1 MPLLI
6 VPQEQDSERPG
17 LRLRPRR
24 RRCLEGAAAETCHTK
39 SYGKSERERKI
50 ANHYLTFHSWMPAD
64 HSGCIVSSSLSAPVL
79 TGVNVTLLYRFFSTP

>member
-1 MPLLI
+1 VMPLLI

-39 SYGKSERERKI
+39 SYGKSER
-50 ANHYLTFHSWMPAD
+50 
-64 HSGCIVSSSLSAPVL
+64 
-79 TGVNVTLLYRFFSTP
+79 